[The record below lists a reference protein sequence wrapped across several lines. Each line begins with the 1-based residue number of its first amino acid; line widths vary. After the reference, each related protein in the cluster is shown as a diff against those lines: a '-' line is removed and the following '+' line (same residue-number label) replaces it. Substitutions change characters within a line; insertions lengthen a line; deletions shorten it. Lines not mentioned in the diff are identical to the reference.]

1 MGGFRLGALGG
12 VDEALGDTGDVHELV
27 AEARDLGRRLVAVL
41 LSGHHLGDVED
52 LGGGA
57 LEARRELL
65 GQARRRRLG
74 REQRGYGGCDEGEE
88 YHARVGQGFHGR
100 LPARFIPQRS
110 LLVKVTEPR
119 AHAWAVTATTD
130 GKALRSAARW
140 PRRRTARARAPAR
153 RARGR
158 GVAA

>member
-1 MGGFRLGALGG
+1 MGGVRLGALGG
-12 VDEALGDTGDVHELV
+12 VDEALGDAGDVDELV

-41 LSGHHLGDVED
+41 LGGHHFSDVED

-65 GQARRRRLG
+65 GQAWRRRLG
-74 REQRGYGGCDEGEE
+74 REPRGHGGCDDGEE
-88 YHARVGQGFHGR
+88 YHARVGQSFHGR

-119 AHAWAVTATTD
+119 ARAWAVTGTT
-130 GKALRSAARW
+130 GGRALRNE
-140 PRRRTARARAPAR
+140 AP
-153 RARGR
+153 
-158 GVAA
+158 